1 MIPAIMIA
9 PTHCSDEF
17 SIEFPS
23 EQWFWK
29 LPKEPT
35 NSCSHSVNTAA
46 LQTGI
51 LWIWGW
57 KSSKNRDILCQQ
69 YFVHFWIN
77 HPIPVPH

>member
-9 PTHCSDEF
+9 LTHCSDEF

-23 EQWFWK
+23 EQRLWK

-51 LWIWGW
+51 LWIWGAP
-57 KSSKNRDILCQQ
+57 KIVIFCIKQ
-69 YFVHFWIN
+69 YYVNF
-77 HPIPVPH
+77 